1 MTDYEIKSN
10 ISSTLIRLRKS
21 HGMNQTQAGA
31 IVGVPKTT
39 YATWEQGK
47 SMPDA
52 ETLYRIAE
60 YYKVSMDEIYGIVRV
75 EQQVFDSKELADRL
89 QTIVNAINPDTYGV
103 KKVVVDVKERKKKA

>member
-10 ISSTLIRLRKS
+10 ISITLIRLRKS

-47 SMPDA
+47 SMPDV
-52 ETLYRIAE
+52 ETLFRLAQ
-60 YYKVSMDEIYGIVRV
+60 YYHVSMDEIYGLV
-75 EQQVFDSKELADRL
+75 
-89 QTIVNAINPDTYGV
+89 TINQKTI
-103 KKVVVDVKERKKKA
+103 